1 MDNELF
7 KALFRLGWRIVEQHK
22 KLLQFN
28 GDGPPRRYVHGHA
41 LDRGRAA
48 VSHVDA

>member
-7 KALFRLGWRIVEQHK
+7 KALFRLGWIIVEQHK

-28 GDGPPRRYVHGHA
+28 GNGPPRSMFTATHSTGGARP
-41 LDRGRAA
+41 
-48 VSHVDA
+48 